1 MSDLSH
7 LMALPGTAQVSTPAP
22 SPAPTAAAELQAARD
37 ARIAGRMNE
46 RDYFAIVERLGP
58 QTEVAPQAPAPPAAE
73 AQARVQA
80 LRQQRIE
87 GKVSDFEFHRQMATL
102 GPAAASETAPATLT
116 MSDEFERQRD
126 EIMAGA
132 RPQDYQFAYPPGA
145 DVKGEVLEFDSA
157 IRSAMSDAGIP
168 KHLGAPIFA
177 AVDSLAGKFANASPQ
192 AVEAHVGS
200 VSYQLRQAWGS
211 EHAVRAQA
219 VADLIAQMAEKHPRI
234 GQLVDAAPW
243 LLADVGIAQAPWN
256 VIEHRTRKRA

>member
-1 MSDLSH
+1 
-7 LMALPGTAQVSTPAP
+7 
-22 SPAPTAAAELQAARD
+22 
-37 ARIAGRMNE
+37 
-46 RDYFAIVERLGP
+46 
-58 QTEVAPQAPAPPAAE
+58 
-73 AQARVQA
+73 
-80 LRQQRIE
+80 
-87 GKVSDFEFHRQMATL
+87 
-102 GPAAASETAPATLT
+102 
-116 MSDEFERQRD
+116 
-126 EIMAGA
+126 
-132 RPQDYQFAYPPGA
+132 
-145 DVKGEVLEFDSA
+145 
-157 IRSAMSDAGIP
+157 MSDAGIP

-243 LLADVGIAQAPWN
+243 LLADVGIAQALWN

>member
-1 MSDLSH
+1 
-7 LMALPGTAQVSTPAP
+7 MALPGTAQVSTPAP

-46 RDYFAIVERLGP
+46 RHYFPIVERLGP

-87 GKVSDFEFHRQMATL
+87 GKVSDFEFHRQTATL

-132 RPQDYQFAYPPGA
+132 RPQDYQFAYPRAPTPRA
-145 DVKGEVLEFDSA
+145 RCSSS
-157 IRSAMSDAGIP
+157 IRRYA
-168 KHLGAPIFA
+168 
-177 AVDSLAGKFANASPQ
+177 
-192 AVEAHVGS
+192 
-200 VSYQLRQAWGS
+200 R
-211 EHAVRAQA
+211 R
-219 VADLIAQMAEKHPRI
+219 
-234 GQLVDAAPW
+234 
-243 LLADVGIAQAPWN
+243 
-256 VIEHRTRKRA
+256 